1 MRPPCEIM
9 VLKVL
14 PAIRAELARIM
25 MQELEMPQQEIA
37 RRLGVS
43 KAAVSQYASAK
54 RGADTDFS
62 DDIKK
67 ELRVFADAVAASDD
81 TSKLIDDFCDI
92 CKNIQNSGWHYRE
105 NHGSSVFIHE
115 DCTYCMKAKTDK

>member
-9 VLKVL
+9 VHKVL

-25 MQELEMPQQEIA
+25 MQELDMPQQEIA
-37 RRLGVS
+37 RRLAVS

-67 ELRVFADAVAASDD
+67 DIRVLADAVATGDD
-81 TSKLIDDFCDI
+81 TARLIEEFCDI
-92 CKNIQNSGWHYRE
+92 CKNIQTSGWLYRE
-105 NHGSSVFIHE
+105 NHGSSEFVHE
-115 DCTYCMKAKTDK
+115 DCTHCMKARTD

>member
-1 MRPPCEIM
+1 M
-9 VLKVL
+9 VQKVL

-25 MQELEMPQQEIA
+25 MQDLEMPQQEIA
-37 RRLGVS
+37 RRLALS

-67 ELRVFADAVAASDD
+67 DLRVFADAVATSDD
-81 TSKLIDDFCDI
+81 TGKLINDLCDI
-92 CKNIQNSGWHYRE
+92 CKNIQNSGWLYRE
-105 NHGSSVFIHE
+105 NHNSSEFIHE
-115 DCTYCMKAKTDK
+115 DCTSCMKARTDK

>member
-1 MRPPCEIM
+1 M
-9 VLKVL
+9 VQKVL

-25 MQELEMPQQEIA
+25 MQELDMPQQEIA
-37 RRLGVS
+37 RRLAVS

-67 ELRVFADAVAASDD
+67 DIRVFADAVAIGDD
-81 TSKLIDDFCDI
+81 TARLIEEFCDI
-92 CKNIQNSGWHYRE
+92 CKNIQTSGWLYRE
-105 NHGSSVFIHE
+105 NHGSSEFVHE
-115 DCTYCMKAKTDK
+115 DCTHCMKARTD

>member
-1 MRPPCEIM
+1 MRPTCEIM

-25 MQELEMPQQEIA
+25 MQDLKMSQQEIA

-43 KAAVSQYASAK
+43 KAAISQYASAK

-67 ELRVFADAVAASDD
+67 ELKVFADAVATSDD
-81 TSKLIDDFCDI
+81 TSKLIGDFCDI
-92 CKNIQNSGWHYRE
+92 CKNIQNSGWNYRE
-105 NHGSSVFIHE
+105 NHGTSEFIHE
-115 DCTYCMKAKTDK
+115 DCTPCMKAKTAK